1 MVMPALF
8 GGFGNWLVPIMIGAP
23 DVAFPRLNNISFWL
37 NPPAFFLLI
46 LSTLV
51 EQGAG
56 LGWTAYLK
64 GKLSLNTIICRKLLI
79 FISYRSS
86 GQSAWYSFVYFNISY
101 IYIIYHQRL
110 YIVQTLLCQNVF
122 TYSISNNIIEPVYD
136 SAYRTLKITAE
147 L

>member
-1 MVMPALF
+1 
-8 GGFGNWLVPIMIGAP
+8 MIGAP

-64 GKLSLNTIICRKLLI
+64 GKLSLNTTICRKLLI
-79 FISYRSS
+79 FNKYT
-86 GQSAWYSFVYFNISY
+86 GQSAWNYY
-101 IYIIYHQRL
+101 IYYNIGQLVLFML
-110 YIVQTLLCQNVF
+110 YTCNRPSETIRCAN
-122 TYSISNNIIEPVYD
+122 
-136 SAYRTLKITAE
+136 
-147 L
+147 